1 MNKVK
6 KTPSD
11 TPHAAGV
18 THIKNEARMT
28 VKIKSDFA
36 YRYSPDLSTPRGERE
51 RQREIGIC
59 IVFLRGSIC

>member
-28 VKIKSDFA
+28 VKMGSDFA
-36 YRYSPDLSTPRGERE
+36 YRYSPDLSTPGGERDNT
-51 RQREIGIC
+51 R
-59 IVFLRGSIC
+59 

>member
-36 YRYSPDLSTPRGERE
+36 YRYSPDLSTPGGERDNT
-51 RQREIGIC
+51 R
-59 IVFLRGSIC
+59 